1 MQHAEYCHCLECRV
15 RRGVEADR
23 AHAALMKEV
32 TLNKTQV
39 IQIMRQRAGVLRA
52 NVKDS
57 YSGESQRLMRREAS
71 TWERAAQLVEQMEDG
86 DGNRPTPTT

>member
-1 MQHAEYCHCLECRV
+1 V
-15 RRGVEADR
+15 
-23 AHAALMKEV
+23 
-32 TLNKTQV
+32 NKTQV

-52 NVKDS
+52 NVKSS
-57 YSGESQRLMRREAS
+57 YSTESQLLMKREAS